1 MADGGKSRSEGREAG
16 ECVADASKGT
26 IAVTGGRAHAEFT
39 RLVLC
44 IRLSDCVV
52 GFKHSNLQHGIDWRY
67 SRINSS
73 GVC

>member
-1 MADGGKSRSEGREAG
+1 M
-16 ECVADASKGT
+16 ADASEGKT
-26 IAVTGGRAHAEFT
+26 AVTGGRARAEFT

-52 GFKHSNLQHGIDWRY
+52 GFKHNNLQHSIDWHY